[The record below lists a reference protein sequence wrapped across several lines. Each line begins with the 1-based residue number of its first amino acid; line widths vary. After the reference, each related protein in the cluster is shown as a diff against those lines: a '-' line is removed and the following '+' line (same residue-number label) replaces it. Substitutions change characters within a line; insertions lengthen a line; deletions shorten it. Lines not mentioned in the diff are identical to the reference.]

1 MGLESDS
8 ECFSKM
14 MASMPGFRF
23 HPTDEELVMYYLKRK
38 MSGRKLKLDVIRETD
53 VYKWDPEELP
63 AQSGLKTGDRQWF
76 FFSPRDRKYPNAA
89 RSSRATRHGYWKA
102 TGKDRNVTYTSRT
115 VGVKKTLVFYKGRA
129 PNGER
134 TDWVMHE
141 YTLDE
146 QELQRCQGIKDYFAL
161 YKIYKKSGPGPKN
174 GEQYGAP
181 FNEEEWADDDF
192 GDCNITWADFEV
204 PTQQRDGVTSV
215 DTVNVNGPLQ
225 PLLDDEIEEIMKKLM
240 DDESLHEQ
248 QNVNGRP
255 ALPPGVAEETQNG
268 VVDQFYMEVMFPEP
282 LGLFHSSG
290 VQQCGVDPSSDFPQS
305 AISHLQTPEAPK
317 FTSTLNTKGAE
328 TGLCEDDFLELD
340 DLIGPEHAL
349 LNINKPVE
357 NLQFEDGLSEL
368 DLYHDAQMFL
378 HDMGPISHP
387 YMNTLDNAIVDQ
399 NYELLSNQE
408 NANQTGELMMHAQR
422 NILHPAEHVNVSTH
436 LPTSGVLYES
446 ARFLTESNGTEESTV
461 GGVAASKLSSS
472 LWNFVESIPSSP
484 ASASENALV
493 NRAFER
499 LSSFNKLK
507 IGVKDT
513 NVAAGNDTAT
523 LKGGG
528 KKGAIFL
535 FFPVLVALCAF
546 LWVSLGTLRLLG
558 VPSS

>member
-1 MGLESDS
+1 
-8 ECFSKM
+8 M

-53 VYKWDPEELP
+53 VCKWDPEELP
-63 AQSGLKTGDRQWF
+63 ALSGLKTGDRQWF
-76 FFSPRDRKYPNAA
+76 YFSPRDRRYPNAA

-161 YKIYKKSGPGPKN
+161 YKLYKKSGPGPKN

-192 GDCNITWADFEV
+192 VDCNVKSADCEV
-204 PTQQRDGVTSV
+204 PTQQHDVVPCV
-215 DTVNVNGPLQ
+215 DTSNVNGPEQ

-240 DDESLHEQ
+240 DDESLLEQ
-248 QNVNGRP
+248 QNVNSNSAIP
-255 ALPPGVAEETQNG
+255 LICEEMQNG
-268 VVDQFYMEVMFPEP
+268 MVDQFCRELMFPEP
-282 LGLFHSSG
+282 LEMSHSSG
-290 VQQCGVDPSSDFPQS
+290 VQKCGVGPSSDFPQS
-305 AISHLQTPEAPK
+305 AISHLQMSEAPEV
-317 FTSTLNTKGAE
+317 TSTPNTEGAE
-328 TGLCEDDFLELD
+328 TGLCVDDFLELD
-340 DLIGPEHAL
+340 DLISPEHAL
-349 LNINKPVE
+349 PNIDKPVE
-357 NLQFEDGLSEL
+357 NLQFEDGWSEL
-368 DLYHDAQMFL
+368 DLYLDAHMFL
-378 HDMGPISHP
+378 HDMEPVSHP
-387 YMNTLDNAIVDQ
+387 YMNTMDSATVDQ

-408 NANQTGELMMHAQR
+408 NTNQIGEVVMHAQR
-422 NILHPAEHVNVSTH
+422 NIRHSAEHINVSMS
-436 LPTSGVLYES
+436 LPTSGIYIES
-446 ARFLTESNGTEESTV
+446 AGFHTESNGTQESTV

-472 LWNFVESIPSSP
+472 LWNFVESIPTTP

-499 LSSFNKLK
+499 LSGFNRLN
-507 IGVKDT
+507 IGIKDT
-513 NVAAGNDTAT
+513 SVDAG
-523 LKGGG
+523 GRS
-528 KKGAIFL
+528 IFL
-535 FFPVLVALCAF
+535 HPLQ
-546 LWVSLGTLRLLG
+546 
-558 VPSS
+558 